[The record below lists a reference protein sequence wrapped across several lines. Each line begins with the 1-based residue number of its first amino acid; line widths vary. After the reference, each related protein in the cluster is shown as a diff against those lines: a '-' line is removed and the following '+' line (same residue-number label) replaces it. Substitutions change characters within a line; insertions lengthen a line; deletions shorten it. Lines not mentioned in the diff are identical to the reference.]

1 MPDRENVPRA
11 MPNVDAQPC
20 GRRSTGAMIAF
31 ARQPEHVDTGVC
43 KRPLTGQ
50 VVANKASGASENSP
64 APIAQRQHDEEQ
76 DE

>member
-1 MPDRENVPRA
+1 
-11 MPNVDAQPC
+11 
-20 GRRSTGAMIAF
+20 MIAF

>member
-20 GRRSTGAMIAF
+20 GRRSTGAMIALS
-31 ARQPEHVDTGVC
+31 RQVEHVDTGFATAVD
-43 KRPLTGQ
+43 GQ
-50 VVANKASGASENSP
+50 LVANQAPGASENSP
-64 APIAQRQHDEEQ
+64 AQRQHDEEQ